1 MGPAVM
7 NYYKCIQ
14 LEPKNSVPYHK
25 AGMIFKGLK
34 MNQYAAQF
42 LRYAAFADGK
52 NPELFTDLGDY
63 YLNNEMNF
71 KAASGCYDTAALL
84 GSINA
89 NMYTYNGALKKK
101 YLNKYNEALK
111 DFNKALSLDP
121 NSKDAKWMRGILYL
135 ENLKDYNAA
144 LSDFEALI
152 KIDPKNVDYID
163 AIKVCKEAMKK

>member
-1 MGPAVM
+1 
-7 NYYKCIQ
+7 
-14 LEPKNSVPYHK
+14 
-25 AGMIFKGLK
+25 
-34 MNQYAAQF
+34 
-42 LRYAAFADGK
+42 
-52 NPELFTDLGDY
+52 
-63 YLNNEMNF
+63 MNF